1 PRTSAQTPTPWQNLM
16 LSDWMHVYS
25 FADAHPTVTQAQI
38 VQHFSSLKT
47 DALLFDQSTLSRK
60 LWEHPKMEAHV
71 SDNPT
76 ALSSKRPHIVTS
88 PQSSLHSFIGYNIW
102 KQEVRL

>member
-1 PRTSAQTPTPWQNLM
+1 MHPCTSAQTSTLSWQNLT
-16 LSDWMHVYS
+16 LSDWMHVYN
-25 FADAHPTVTQAQI
+25 FVDAHPTVTQAQI

-47 DALLFDQSTLSRK
+47 GALLFDQSTLLCK

-76 ALSSKRPHIVTS
+76 VLLSKRSHIVTS
-88 PQSSLHSFIGYNIW
+88 PAIDSVLIHW
-102 KQEVRL
+102 V